1 MHTLDI
7 VFSVFALIF
16 VTIGIKRGFIG
27 EIIRLA
33 AMIGGFLGAFLYY
46 NDFSV
51 LIQFIKLPSYIRNA
65 LSFTILYIAIV
76 LSFLTL
82 GWLIK
87 KVVHLT
93 LLGWLD
99 RLLGAMLGL
108 LKTVLLAWIVC
119 LSISTFNR
127 TEANFNKSGVYRTFK
142 SLPSVMRL
150 TELNRTR
157 NHLRNLIDPNYKE
170 KVKNRVEK
178 VEPTVLQ

>member
-1 MHTLDI
+1 MHTLDV
-7 VFSVFALIF
+7 VFSIFALIF

-27 EIIRLA
+27 EIIRLT
-33 AMIGGFLGAFLYY
+33 AMIGGFLGAFWYY

-51 LIQFIKLPSYIRNA
+51 LIHFFKLPSYIRNA

-76 LSFLTL
+76 LSFLAL
-82 GWLIK
+82 GWMIK

-99 RLLGAMLGL
+99 RLLGAILGF

-127 TEANFNKSGVYRTFK
+127 TESNFNKSIVYRNFK
-142 SLPSVMRL
+142 RLPAAMRL
-150 TELNRTR
+150 TELTRTR
-157 NHLRNLIDPNYKE
+157 NHLRKLIDPNYKE
-170 KVKNRVEK
+170 KINNKVEK
-178 VEPTVLQ
+178 DKPAVLQ